1 MAFAEAA
8 SQRRLVTDSRFAPVC
23 AMRSCMMKGLRRVGA
38 LALCAWLAACGGG
51 DKPWHAT
58 DITGAMPKL
67 QFRMQRAND
76 AAIVSEQNYR
86 GRVVIL
92 YFGYTHCPDVCPA
105 TLANLSAVL
114 EKLDTQAY
122 DVAVLFVTVDP
133 DRDTQ
138 PVLAKYV
145 HGFARQVEGLSGP
158 PNGLLALTRRYR
170 VLYNVTKGYAR
181 PSLHGDAFQFG
192 VLLRPRRQRAAG
204 HDLHRR
210 RRRHHRRREAAA
222 ELISYQ

>member
-1 MAFAEAA
+1 MALRAAA
-8 SQRRLVTDSRFAPVC
+8 SQRRLVTDSRFRRVC
-23 AMRSCMMKGLRRVGA
+23 AMRFGMMKGLRRIAA
-38 LALCAWLAACGGG
+38 LALCAWLTACGGG

-170 VLYNVTKGYAR
+170 VLYRVTKDSPGHPYTVMHSNSVFFFDRAGSAR
-181 PSLHGDAFQFG
+181 LVTTSTDDVAGITED
-192 VLLRPRRQRAAG
+192 VKRLLN
-204 HDLHRR
+204 
-210 RRRHHRRREAAA
+210 
-222 ELISYQ
+222 

>member
-1 MAFAEAA
+1 
-8 SQRRLVTDSRFAPVC
+8 
-23 AMRSCMMKGLRRVGA
+23 MMKGLRRVGA
-38 LALCAWLAACGGG
+38 LALCAWLAACGGS

-76 AAIVSEQNYR
+76 ATIVSEQNYR

-114 EKLDTQAY
+114 DRLDTQAY
-122 DVAVLFVTVDP
+122 DVAVLFVSVDP

-170 VLYNVTKGYAR
+170 VLYSVTKDSPGHPYAVMHSNSVFFFDR
-181 PSLHGDAFQFG
+181 AGSARLVTTSTDDIAGITED
-192 VLLRPRRQRAAG
+192 VKRLLN
-204 HDLHRR
+204 
-210 RRRHHRRREAAA
+210 
-222 ELISYQ
+222 

>member
-1 MAFAEAA
+1 
-8 SQRRLVTDSRFAPVC
+8 
-23 AMRSCMMKGLRRVGA
+23 MRSGMTKGLRRVGA

-51 DKPWHAT
+51 DKPWHAI

-170 VLYNVTKGYAR
+170 VLYNVTKDMPGHPYTVMHSNSVFFFDRAGSAR
-181 PSLHGDAFQFG
+181 LVTTSTDDVAGITED
-192 VLLRPRRQRAAG
+192 VKRLLN
-204 HDLHRR
+204 
-210 RRRHHRRREAAA
+210 
-222 ELISYQ
+222 

>member
-1 MAFAEAA
+1 MGFWL
-8 SQRRLVTDSRFAPVC
+8 RRLA
-23 AMRSCMMKGLRRVGA
+23 A
-38 LALCAWLAACGGG
+38 LALCAALAACGGG
-51 DKPWHAT
+51 DKPWHGT

-76 AAIVSEQNYR
+76 AEIVSEQNYR

-92 YFGYTHCPDVCPA
+92 YFGYTNCPDVCPT

-114 EKLDTQAY
+114 AKLDTQAY

-145 HGFARQVEGLSGP
+145 RGFARQVEGLSGP

-170 VLYNVTKGYAR
+170 VLYSVTKDSPGHPYTVMHANSVFFFDRAGNAR
-181 PSLHGDAFQFG
+181 LVTTDTSDIAG
-192 VLLRPRRQRAAG
+192 VTDDVKRLL
-204 HDLHRR
+204 
-210 RRRHHRRREAAA
+210 
-222 ELISYQ
+222 SSN

>member
-1 MAFAEAA
+1 M
-8 SQRRLVTDSRFAPVC
+8 T
-23 AMRSCMMKGLRRVGA
+23 KGLRRIGA

-76 AAIVSEQNYR
+76 ATIVSEQNYR

-114 EKLDTQAY
+114 DRLDTQAY

-170 VLYNVTKGYAR
+170 VLYSVTKDSPGRPYAVMHSNSVFFFDR
-181 PSLHGDAFQFG
+181 AGSARLVTTTTDDIAGITED
-192 VLLRPRRQRAAG
+192 VKRLLN
-204 HDLHRR
+204 
-210 RRRHHRRREAAA
+210 
-222 ELISYQ
+222 

>member
-1 MAFAEAA
+1 
-8 SQRRLVTDSRFAPVC
+8 
-23 AMRSCMMKGLRRVGA
+23 MMTGLRRVGA

-76 AAIVSEQNYR
+76 ATIVSEQNYR

-114 EKLDTQAY
+114 DRLDTQAY
-122 DVAVLFVTVDP
+122 DVAVLFVSVDP

-170 VLYNVTKGYAR
+170 VLYSVTKDSPGHPYAVMHSNSVFFFDR
-181 PSLHGDAFQFG
+181 AGSARLVATSTDDIAGITED
-192 VLLRPRRQRAAG
+192 VKRLLN
-204 HDLHRR
+204 
-210 RRRHHRRREAAA
+210 
-222 ELISYQ
+222 

>member
-1 MAFAEAA
+1 MTLELVPFATATA
-8 SQRRLVTDSRFAPVC
+8 
-23 AMRSCMMKGLRRVGA
+23 G
-38 LALCAWLAACGGG
+38 
-51 DKPWHAT
+51 KPT
-58 DITGAMPKL
+58 
-67 QFRMQRAND
+67 F
-76 AAIVSEQNYR
+76 
-86 GRVVIL
+86 L

-138 PVLAKYV
+138 PALAKYV

-170 VLYNVTKGYAR
+170 VLYRVTKDSPGHPYAVMHSNSVFFFDR
-181 PSLHGDAFQFG
+181 AGSARLVTTSTDDVAGITED
-192 VLLRPRRQRAAG
+192 VKRLLN
-204 HDLHRR
+204 
-210 RRRHHRRREAAA
+210 
-222 ELISYQ
+222 

>member
-1 MAFAEAA
+1 M
-8 SQRRLVTDSRFAPVC
+8 T
-23 AMRSCMMKGLRRVGA
+23 KGLRRIGA

-67 QFRMQRAND
+67 KFRMQRAND
-76 AAIVSEQNYR
+76 ATIVSEQNYR

-114 EKLDTQAY
+114 DRLDTQAY

-170 VLYNVTKGYAR
+170 VLYSVTKDSPGHPYAVMHSNSVFFFDR
-181 PSLHGDAFQFG
+181 AGSARLVTTSTDDVAGITED
-192 VLLRPRRQRAAG
+192 VKRLLN
-204 HDLHRR
+204 
-210 RRRHHRRREAAA
+210 
-222 ELISYQ
+222 

>member
-1 MAFAEAA
+1 
-8 SQRRLVTDSRFAPVC
+8 
-23 AMRSCMMKGLRRVGA
+23 MMTGLRRVGA

-76 AAIVSEQNYR
+76 ATIVSEQNYR

-114 EKLDTQAY
+114 DRLDTQAY
-122 DVAVLFVTVDP
+122 DVAVLFVSVDP

-170 VLYNVTKGYAR
+170 VLYSVTKDSPSHPYAVMHSNSVFFFDR
-181 PSLHGDAFQFG
+181 AGSARLVTTSTDDIAGITED
-192 VLLRPRRQRAAG
+192 VKRLLN
-204 HDLHRR
+204 
-210 RRRHHRRREAAA
+210 
-222 ELISYQ
+222 

>member
-1 MAFAEAA
+1 
-8 SQRRLVTDSRFAPVC
+8 
-23 AMRSCMMKGLRRVGA
+23 MMKGLRRVGA

-114 EKLDTQAY
+114 DKLDTQAY

-170 VLYNVTKGYAR
+170 VLSRVTKDSPGHPYTVMHSNSVFFFDRAGSAR
-181 PSLHGDAFQFG
+181 LVTTSTDDIAGITED
-192 VLLRPRRQRAAG
+192 VKRLLN
-204 HDLHRR
+204 
-210 RRRHHRRREAAA
+210 
-222 ELISYQ
+222 